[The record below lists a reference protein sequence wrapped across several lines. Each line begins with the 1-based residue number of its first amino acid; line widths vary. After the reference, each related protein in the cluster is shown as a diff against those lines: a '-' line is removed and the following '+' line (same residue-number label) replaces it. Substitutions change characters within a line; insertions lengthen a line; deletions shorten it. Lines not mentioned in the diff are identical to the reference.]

1 MLSAL
6 QYIHAKGY
14 IHRDLKPSNI
24 FFSREEGKLKIGD
37 FGLVTTGIT
46 ADPAG
51 NTIILYSYND
61 YIETDV
67 TIHSLLFCVILLL

>member
-6 QYIHAKGY
+6 SYIHGKNF

-24 FFSREEGKLKIGD
+24 FFSREEGRLKIGD

-46 ADPAG
+46 NDPMG
-51 NTIILYSYND
+51 NNNIIIVY
-61 YIETDV
+61 
-67 TIHSLLFCVILLL
+67 